1 MQKERVKIPMFA
13 LHENNLQSIKKLSE
27 RDTVVIYNHNHVTI
41 ATNEETF
48 KGIKQ
53 VINCITSLRPI
64 KL

>member
-1 MQKERVKIPMFA
+1 MQKKRVEIPMFA

-27 RDTVVIYNHNHVTI
+27 RDTVGIHNYHHVTI

-53 VINCITSLRPI
+53 VINCIASLRPI